1 MVREYRAKKTT
12 ITSTIRAIRW
22 RIETS
27 GRTAGSRYT
36 RWRSLLDQR
45 SARYSTNESYSASE
59 CYSAI
64 AACCTSATGK
74 IASSREVAHATRSAS
89 ASASPF
95 TRGMGTST
103 ACCAAR

>member
-12 ITSTIRAIRW
+12 ITSTMRAIRW

-45 SARYSTNESYSASE
+45 SARYSTNESYSA
-59 CYSAI
+59 I
-64 AACCTSATGK
+64 AAGCTSATGK